1 MTMHDSWIDK
11 DEFDELVG
19 AFSKKRPVRD
29 RGSKRSGS
37 STGGSTPED
46 NEEKK
51 ETVDQSPVE
60 TQKNQRSAKVKKKK
74 PKKKARKSKEEKIS
88 KEIKVKKKKRKRSKK
103 TERPPETL
111 TEVVTG
117 LLSEAQI
124 EEQIALEP
132 AKGEALDDLPFL
144 RQGVSEKEEPVA
156 KAEPAAEEEPEK
168 EPVAEEEPEEEPV
181 AEEEPEEEPVAE
193 EEPEEEPVAEEEP
206 EEEPVAEEES
216 EEEPVAEEEPEEE
229 PVAEEEPEEE
239 PVAEEES
246 EEESVAEEESEE
258 EPVAEEK
265 TEEEPVAEE
274 EPEAEPV
281 AEEESGEGPEEE
293 SVSEEEP
300 VAEEELAAEEE
311 STVAEEDD
319 FSSLFFRGASDLTK
333 SRRGTGSEPESDKA
347 VIALAQARKM
357 AEKNHLIKGIEPK
370 QSADNEGLLEIFGM
384 TGNVIRQ
391 VSVDAGLPPTLEFTA
406 SENLPGRLA
415 TFAEKAEEWESV
427 RQVQIFDREGY
438 LLHGATG
445 EANNSSMITGAVLAR
460 ASEVFCRRSIPG
472 TVSATQ
478 VTVGGGEWRCLI
490 AGRGDASRIL
500 AEFQVDRPL
509 ETREIEAWSKALAD
523 AVIPANDLP

>member
-1 MTMHDSWIDK
+1 M
-11 DEFDELVG
+11 
-19 AFSKKRPVRD
+19 
-29 RGSKRSGS
+29 
-37 STGGSTPED
+37 
-46 NEEKK
+46 
-51 ETVDQSPVE
+51 
-60 TQKNQRSAKVKKKK
+60 
-74 PKKKARKSKEEKIS
+74 
-88 KEIKVKKKKRKRSKK
+88 
-103 TERPPETL
+103 
-111 TEVVTG
+111 
-117 LLSEAQI
+117 
-124 EEQIALEP
+124 
-132 AKGEALDDLPFL
+132 
-144 RQGVSEKEEPVA
+144 
-156 KAEPAAEEEPEK
+156 
-168 EPVAEEEPEEEPV
+168 
-181 AEEEPEEEPVAE
+181 
-193 EEPEEEPVAEEEP
+193 AEEEP

-216 EEEPVAEEEPEEE
+216 EV
-229 PVAEEEPEEE
+229 E

-246 EEESVAEEESEE
+246 
-258 EPVAEEK
+258 
-265 TEEEPVAEE
+265 
-274 EPEAEPV
+274 
-281 AEEESGEGPEEE
+281 EEE

-300 VAEEELAAEEE
+300 VAEEESAAEEE
-311 STVAEEDD
+311 STVTEEDD
-319 FSSLFFRGASDLTK
+319 LSSLFFRGASDLTK
-333 SRRGTGSEPESDKA
+333 SRRGTGAEPESDKA

-370 QSADNEGLLEIFGM
+370 QSADNEGLLEILGM

-391 VSVDAGLPPTLEFTA
+391 VSVDAGQPPTLEFTA

-415 TFAEKAEEWESV
+415 TFAEKAEEWENV

-478 VTVGGGEWRCLI
+478 VNVGGGEWRCLI

>member
-206 EEEPVAEEES
+206 EEESA
-216 EEEPVAEEEPEEE
+216 
-229 PVAEEEPEEE
+229 
-239 PVAEEES
+239 
-246 EEESVAEEESEE
+246 
-258 EPVAEEK
+258 
-265 TEEEPVAEE
+265 
-274 EPEAEPV
+274 
-281 AEEESGEGPEEE
+281 
-293 SVSEEEP
+293 SEEEP